1 MSLKTNFYAAVIGA
15 SALLL
20 MATGASATVANEK
33 TANGAT
39 TTASVVTT
47 ATNGAQVV
55 LTGAGATVT
64 INPGGGGGG
73 PGGGGGGGAIFG
85 PPAGGDQDGSLPR
98 FQFERDGFKTT
109 QSGAAAGGV
118 DGKLAVWIN
127 GGYATFD
134 EDQTAIDSDG
144 DTYTLAVGADWVFS
158 SRFLAG
164 LSVAGGTTDT
174 TTTFN
179 SGSIDTNTYT
189 VTPYFVTILGKN
201 RNLLLDGAVGY
212 SMSDNDAERTSGTI
226 TSSYDSSNWFATANL
241 TYLISRG
248 KFTLRPKVGVFWM
261 DNTTDGYTES
271 GGTVVAESD
280 TQLGRL
286 SAGVRV
292 DYAATRVLTP
302 FVSVAGEYDFESE
315 DYSSF
320 TSGNRP
326 SQEKTGATI
335 GLGTEIR
342 LSDRTTGNLSGTTA
356 VGRDDYSTYT
366 LSGSLRF
373 NF

>member
-1 MSLKTNFYAAVIGA
+1 MSLKSNFFAATIGA
-15 SALLL
+15 SAMVL
-20 MATGASATVANEK
+20 MATGANATVATEK

-39 TTASVVTT
+39 TNATVVAQ
-47 ATNGAQVV
+47 ATNGATVI
-55 LTGAGATVT
+55 LSGGGSTVT
-64 INPGGGGGG
+64 ISSGGSGTGT
-73 PGGGGGGGAIFG
+73 GGGASFG
-85 PPAGGDQDGSLPR
+85 PPGDNDASLPN

-134 EDQTAIDSDG
+134 EDQAAIDADG

-174 TTTFN
+174 NTTFN
-179 SGSIDTNTYT
+179 NGNIDTTTYT
-189 VTPYFVTILGKN
+189 IAPYFVTILGKN

-212 SMSDNDAERTSGTI
+212 SMSDNDANRTGGAI
-226 TSSYDSSNWFATANL
+226 TSSYDSSNWFAAANL
-241 TYLISRG
+241 TYLMARG
-248 KFTLRPKVGVFWM
+248 KFTMRPKVGIFWM

-271 GGTVVAESD
+271 GGIVVAESD

-292 DYAATRVLTP
+292 DYAATRILTP
-302 FVSVAGEYDFESE
+302 FVSVVGEYDFESE

-335 GLGTEIR
+335 GLGTDIR

-356 VGRDDYSTYT
+356 VGRDNYSAYT